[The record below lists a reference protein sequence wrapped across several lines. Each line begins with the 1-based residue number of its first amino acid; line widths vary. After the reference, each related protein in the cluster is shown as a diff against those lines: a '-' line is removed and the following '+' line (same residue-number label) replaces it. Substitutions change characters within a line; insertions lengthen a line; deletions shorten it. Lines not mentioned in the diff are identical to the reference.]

1 MRIVSMG
8 SKVMRSVLTCV
19 VAATVLLLT
28 AYVHAA
34 GEQVYVIAESV
45 STGMEARRILSRQRW
60 TAVPLRRAQFALV
73 VVRSELEMP
82 LMGVYSSVGELKQ
95 DAEMQLNISG
105 SNYVVYIFALDDDLR
120 PTELKR
126 IAYPAND

>member
-1 MRIVSMG
+1 MPNKR
-8 SKVMRSVLTCV
+8 RTATL
-19 VAATVLLLT
+19 VAFGIALSLSFSRP
-28 AYVHAA
+28 AVHAA

-45 STGMEARRILSRQRW
+45 STSMEAQRILYRQQW
-60 TAVPLRRAQFALV
+60 TAVPLRRAQFVLV

-82 LMGVYSSVGELKQ
+82 LTGFYSSVADLKH
-95 DAEMQLNISG
+95 DAEMQLNIAG
-105 SNYVVYIFALDDDLR
+105 SNYVVYLFTLDYELR

>member
-1 MRIVSMG
+1 MRRIAALTLAAIFLVG
-8 SKVMRSVLTCV
+8 GVGALRS
-19 VAATVLLLT
+19 
-28 AYVHAA
+28 A

-45 STGMEARRILSRQRW
+45 STSMEAHRILYQQRW
-60 TAVPLRRAQFALV
+60 VEVPLRRARFVLV

-82 LMGVYSSVGELKQ
+82 LTAFYESVGELKR

-105 SNYVVYIFALDDDLR
+105 SNYVVYIFGLDDDLR